1 MEFIGYIGLG
11 FLAASWVPQTIQTIK
26 EKRCNA
32 NSLFLALA
40 FCGSF
45 SLMIYAL
52 MLGNTVFSLLNL
64 MTSSGALINLY
75 YKYKVYKT
83 VKA

>member
-1 MEFIGYIGLG
+1 MEIIGYIGLG

-26 EKRCNA
+26 EKKCNA
-32 NSLFLALA
+32 NSMFLFLA
-40 FCGSF
+40 FCGSL
-45 SLMIYAL
+45 SLMIYAM

-64 MTSSGALINLY
+64 MTSSGAFINLY

-83 VKA
+83 VRV